1 MEWIEGK
8 GYKKRILAG
17 EAELGQGNIVQIVR
31 IGPGQEVKPHYHGQQ
46 TELFY
51 ILGGEALLSI
61 AEKEFEAGP
70 GDVYLCKPKDI
81 HSVKNEGTK
90 DFELM
95 VFKTGWKEGD
105 SYW

>member
-17 EAELGQGNIVQIVR
+17 EAELGRGNLVQIVR
-31 IGPGQEVKPHYHGQQ
+31 IGPGQEVRPHYHGQQ
-46 TELFY
+46 TEFFY

-61 AEKEFEAGP
+61 GGREHRAKAG
-70 GDVYLCKPKDI
+70 DTHVCRPKDI
-81 HSVKNEGTK
+81 HSVKNNGTE
-90 DFELM
+90 DFELI
-95 VFKTGWKEGD
+95 VFKTNWKEDD